1 MPIKFY
7 KELETVINEWWDSLP
22 EETKKDINK
31 VYEKYE
37 KKEDQEM
44 NEMSKYEKIE
54 WLHFAISEAING
66 NTGELTNALQI
77 IEQLREPYLKEN
89 ENE

>member
-1 MPIKFY
+1 MIVKRIKIFGLEEINMPIKFYKELETVINDMPIKFY

-22 EETKKDINK
+22 EETKKDIKK

-37 KKEDQEM
+37 KKE
-44 NEMSKYEKIE
+44 
-54 WLHFAISEAING
+54 
-66 NTGELTNALQI
+66 
-77 IEQLREPYLKEN
+77 N

>member
-1 MPIKFY
+1 MPIKFYKELETVINDMPIKFY

-22 EETKKDINK
+22 EETKKDIKK

-37 KKEDQEM
+37 KKE
-44 NEMSKYEKIE
+44 
-54 WLHFAISEAING
+54 
-66 NTGELTNALQI
+66 
-77 IEQLREPYLKEN
+77 N

>member
-1 MPIKFY
+1 MMIVKRIKIFGFEEINMPIKFY

-22 EETKKDINK
+22 EETKKDIKK

-37 KKEDQEM
+37 KKE
-44 NEMSKYEKIE
+44 
-54 WLHFAISEAING
+54 
-66 NTGELTNALQI
+66 
-77 IEQLREPYLKEN
+77 N

>member
-7 KELETVINEWWDSLP
+7 KELETVKNEWWDSLP
-22 EETKKDINK
+22 EETKKDIKK

-37 KKEDQEM
+37 KKE
-44 NEMSKYEKIE
+44 
-54 WLHFAISEAING
+54 
-66 NTGELTNALQI
+66 
-77 IEQLREPYLKEN
+77 N